1 VILREKIKML
11 SSDLLVEVINIRRHL
26 HMHPE
31 LSFEEFKTSKYIKS
45 VLNKWGIPFKENI
58 ARNGIMVLIK
68 GKNPGKKCVGLRA
81 DFDALPILEK
91 NEVEYC
97 SKNRGVMHACG
108 HDAHTAS
115 LLGVIHILN
124 QLREEWEGC
133 VKFIFQPA
141 EERLPGGAKQMIKE
155 GVLKDPK
162 VNYMFAQHVFPDLE
176 VGKVGFKAGRY
187 MASTDELYITL
198 KGIGGHAAIPK
209 ENKNPIQFAS
219 YLITELYANF
229 EQKKWSSSVFSIGFI
244 QGLGSTNIVPD
255 EVKLMGTF
263 RALDED
269 CRKAAHK
276 KMLSISQCIEEKYQV
291 KIIFEIKKG
300 YPYLENDNQLTKNAI
315 TRAEQYLGS
324 ENVVSLPVRMTA
336 EDFAYFTKEVPSC
349 FYRLGTSNRK
359 KGIIHGL
366 HTSRFDIDENALEI
380 GMGLMAWL
388 SIS

>member
-1 VILREKIKML
+1 ML